1 MERTILHCDLNGFYA
16 SVEALYHPEF
26 RDRPLAVGG
35 NVEDRHGIILAKNE
49 PAKKYRIMTGETLAE
64 ARCKC
69 PELVIIPPNFPRY
82 LSFSNRVRT
91 IMKDYTDL
99 IEPFGIDE
107 AWMDVSGCN
116 KLFGSGEK
124 IADELRKRI
133 KFELGITASVGVSY
147 NKIFAKLGS
156 DYKKPDATTII
167 GKAEKAKI
175 VDPLP
180 IGDLLYLGRSSELTL
195 HSIGVRTIGQL
206 AKLPPDLLK
215 GMFGKNGLT
224 LWEFANGYEHSP
236 VRYWGQ
242 DVPVKSI
249 GNSVTTKR
257 DLITVDDLKI
267 VLYVLAQSVAA
278 RLRDQNYQAKKIA
291 VYWRDNELHGDGHQM
306 ILELPSSSG
315 KELWTQGMNLLL
327 KYYDLSVPLR
337 SLGIKAFD
345 LTSSSQDQQ
354 LNLFTDQT
362 QRDKQLEL
370 EKTIDL
376 VKQRFGYQS
385 IKTGLL
391 AEDLQ
396 LSNFDPK
403 NEHVIHPESFFH

>member
-35 NVEDRHGIILAKNE
+35 RIEDRHGIILAKNE
-49 PAKKYRIMTGETLAE
+49 LAKKYRIMTGETLAE
-64 ARCKC
+64 ARGKC
-69 PELVIIPPNFPRY
+69 PDLVIIPPNFSRY
-82 LSFSNRVRT
+82 LTFSNRVRG

-107 AWMDVSGCN
+107 AWMDVSGCS
-116 KLFGSGEK
+116 KLFGNGEK
-124 IADELRKRI
+124 IADEIRKRI

-167 GKAEKAKI
+167 SREDKAQI

-180 IGDLLYLGRSSELTL
+180 IGDLLYVGRSSEYKL

-236 VRYWGQ
+236 VRYWGEK
-242 DVPVKSI
+242 VPVKSL
-249 GNSVTTKR
+249 GNSVTTKK
-257 DLITVDDLKI
+257 DLVSLDDLKI

-278 RLRDQNYQAKKIA
+278 RLRDQNYQARKIA
-291 VYWRDNELHGDGHQM
+291 VYWRDNELHGDGHQV
-306 ILELPSSSG
+306 ILNLPSACG
-315 KELWTQGMNLLL
+315 KELWSQGLKTIL
-327 KYYDLSVPLR
+327 KYYDFSVPLR

-345 LTSSSQDQQ
+345 LVSSQQDQQ
-354 LNLFTDQT
+354 LNLFVDQT
-362 QRDKQLEL
+362 KRDQQLAL
-370 EKTIDL
+370 EVTIDQI
-376 VKQRFGYQS
+376 KRRFGFRS

-391 AEDLQ
+391 ASNSQ
-396 LSNFDPK
+396 LSDFDPK